1 MGDTVQLH
9 AVVHWTDGTAEDV
22 TPICRYQSNDD
33 AMAKVDQNGV
43 VTCLGKGDT
52 QIVGFYDNGITPVP
66 VFLAMSDLVGARYP
80 RTPVANRIDELVL
93 NKLKKLGITQSPVC
107 DDAAFLRR
115 ASIDA
120 TGTLPSPAE
129 VRAFLADHSS
139 DKRQRKIDQLLN
151 RPAYAAWWATRLCDL
166 TGDNGTKIL
175 WLDAAV
181 AARQWYEWL
190 YDRMRRNEP
199 YDKLVADLLLS
210 TSHSPD
216 ESYEHYC
223 ARMASYRD
231 PAKPRSF
238 GSSDCLPFYWS
249 RNNFRTPEERAMG
262 FCYQFLGV
270 QMQCCQCHK
279 HPFDRWT
286 KQDFE
291 DFSRF
296 FSRVGFGIA
305 PADRHVYAD
314 MRGDIQ
320 DQVEKL
326 EADSGNKDVIAVN
339 QKTDAKILLRL
350 AASADGQ
357 PASKRRADKTANQ
370 NIRTA
375 MLMTSALAKNAAE
388 GPAGA
393 KKTIKLTGS
402 IAFDTQ
408 HQTFLMASEGKVVPF
423 AEVYVL
429 PKSPAAKRMGSLA
442 PNGTSPKAAKSSA
455 AKAALAKNSPAEA
468 AAKSKVKAALA
479 SNKSAKAS
487 SSKIAPAKAAK
498 IARAQTLPIDSTA
511 RFLAGDTV
519 DLNQYDDPRQAL
531 IDWLRKNPRQYFA
544 RAIVNRVWANYF
556 NVGIIQPT
564 DDLNKAHPAS
574 NPELLDYLTD
584 AFVSSHGND
593 GLKWLQAE
601 IMQTA
606 ARTN

>member
-223 ARMASYRD
+223 ARWHRTKTRQNQGASVLRT
-231 PAKPRSF
+231 ACRSIGREIISERRKNAPWVF
-238 GSSDCLPFYWS
+238 ATSFSACRCSVANAISIRSIAGPS
-249 RNNFRTPEERAMG
+249 RIS
-262 FCYQFLGV
+262 
-270 QMQCCQCHK
+270 K
-279 HPFDRWT
+279 I
-286 KQDFE
+286 
-291 DFSRF
+291 S
-296 FSRVGFGIA
+296 
-305 PADRHVYAD
+305 
-314 MRGDIQ
+314 
-320 DQVEKL
+320 
-326 EADSGNKDVIAVN
+326 ADS
-339 QKTDAKILLRL
+339 
-350 AASADGQ
+350 SAE
-357 PASKRRADKTANQ
+357 SV
-370 NIRTA
+370 
-375 MLMTSALAKNAAE
+375 SALPRPIATFM
-388 GPAGA
+388 PICGA
-393 KKTIKLTGS
+393 
-402 IAFDTQ
+402 
-408 HQTFLMASEGKVVPF
+408 
-423 AEVYVL
+423 
-429 PKSPAAKRMGSLA
+429 
-442 PNGTSPKAAKSSA
+442 TSKIRSKSSRPI
-455 AKAALAKNSPAEA
+455 PAT
-468 AAKSKVKAALA
+468 K
-479 SNKSAKAS
+479 
-487 SSKIAPAKAAK
+487 
-498 IARAQTLPIDSTA
+498 TLS
-511 RFLAGDTV
+511 L
-519 DLNQYDDPRQAL
+519 
-531 IDWLRKNPRQYFA
+531 
-544 RAIVNRVWANYF
+544 
-556 NVGIIQPT
+556 
-564 DDLNKAHPAS
+564 
-574 NPELLDYLTD
+574 
-584 AFVSSHGND
+584 
-593 GLKWLQAE
+593 
-601 IMQTA
+601 
-606 ARTN
+606 